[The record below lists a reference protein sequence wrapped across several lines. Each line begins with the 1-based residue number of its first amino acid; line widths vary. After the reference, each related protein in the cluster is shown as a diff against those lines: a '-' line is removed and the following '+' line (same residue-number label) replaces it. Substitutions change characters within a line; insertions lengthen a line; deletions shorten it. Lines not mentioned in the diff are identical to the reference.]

1 MFTEEIV
8 AGDGGRGGGGED
20 PTRVPLLLLRRPAL
34 RLLRALA
41 LEQGALDVL
50 PRGFKYVSE

>member
-8 AGDGGRGGGGED
+8 AGDGWRGGGGED
-20 PTRVPLLLLRRPAL
+20 PTRVPLLFLRRTAL

-50 PRGFKYVSE
+50 QPDF

>member
-8 AGDGGRGGGGED
+8 AGYGWRGGGGED
-20 PTRVPLLLLRRPAL
+20 PTRVPLLLLRRSAL

-50 PRGFKYVSE
+50 PQDF

>member
-8 AGDGGRGGGGED
+8 AGDGRRGGGGED
-20 PTRVPLLLLRRPAL
+20 PTRVSLLLLRRPAL

-41 LEQGALDVL
+41 LKQGALDVL
-50 PRGFKYVSE
+50 PPDF